1 MNDQSAETDS
11 GVGITDSSG
20 RPYRSLRV
28 WPAVLLAGLMLAARF
43 GPGLVEGGAST
54 YWMVAVFGPLLCC
67 LLILIWWVT
76 ASRATWKERLSGLV
90 GIAAAVALTLL
101 LAHPTMSWP
110 RPGTTYL
117 MLPMGM
123 LAFVLPASILRKR
136 RPIVR
141 TGAAL
146 AFALAGFGFSA
157 LLRSEGMTGAY
168 KLDAHWRWS
177 PTAESLV
184 LAHRQS
190 DAAGRTNNVVG
201 KTTDKPGEKYAN

>member
-1 MNDQSAETDS
+1 M
-11 GVGITDSSG
+11 
-20 RPYRSLRV
+20 
-28 WPAVLLAGLMLAARF
+28 LLAGLMLAARF
-43 GPGLVEGGAST
+43 GPALFEGGASS

-67 LLILIWWVT
+67 LLILIWWVA

-90 GIAAAVALTLL
+90 GIAAALALTLL

-123 LAFVLPASILRKR
+123 LAFVLPAIFLRKR

-141 TGAAL
+141 TGTAL

-177 PTAESLV
+177 LTAESLV
-184 LAHRQS
+184 LARRQS
-190 DAAGRTNNVVG
+190 DAAGRMNNALKTGERDGQKYTNSLAH
-201 KTTDKPGEKYAN
+201 PEWS

>member
-1 MNDQSAETDS
+1 MNDST
-11 GVGITDSSG
+11 GSSG
-20 RPYRSLRV
+20 ETPATDTALPRKFRPLRT
-28 WPAVLLAGLMLAARF
+28 WPAVILVVLMLGARF
-43 GPGLVEGGAST
+43 GPALLEEGASK

-67 LLILIWWVT
+67 LLILIWWLT

-90 GIAAAVALTLL
+90 GIAAALALTLL
-101 LAHPTMSWP
+101 LAHRTMSWP

-123 LAFVLPASILRKR
+123 LAFVLPAIFLRKR

-141 TGAAL
+141 TGTAL

-177 PTAESLV
+177 PTAESLM
-184 LAHRQS
+184 LARRQS
-190 DAAGRTNNVVG
+190 EASG
-201 KTTDKPGEKYAN
+201 KTADKAAQKY